1 MFCFREHSTGKAQ
14 ASLTAFYNYTNKNI
28 DKIYN
33 GEMMKAIRDSFPH
46 RARRSYTGLVTL
58 YGNIIQKN
66 GEFPFVLYFFILRF
80 TLAEMLKK
88 ITLIPL
94 TASAG
99 QLNDFFQCNTTYQ
112 KYDIQ
117 TNDTAIYCI
126 SPCASDKNHCNGG
139 TCSHTASGPKCTCGK
154 ISGIYQST
162 GDRCQDSTILTDAFY
177 KILFGTLAGILGL
190 ALLLGLIVYCIKRR
204 SHSDSVNL
212 LNDNNSIASDAF
224 NKPGK
229 FSKSGGFPWISNIP
243 ETKLDANMLPKVFP
257 VSWQPKL
264 DRVDTNQKV
273 QIERPTVIDN
283 PEYEDEVN

>member
-66 GEFPFVLYFFILRF
+66 
-80 TLAEMLKK
+80 
-88 ITLIPL
+88 
-94 TASAG
+94 ASAG